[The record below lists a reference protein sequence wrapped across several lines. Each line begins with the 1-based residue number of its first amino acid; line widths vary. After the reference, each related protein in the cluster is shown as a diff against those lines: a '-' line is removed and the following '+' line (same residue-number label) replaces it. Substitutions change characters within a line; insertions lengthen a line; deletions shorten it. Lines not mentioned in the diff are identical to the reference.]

1 MTCISRIMKDIQIF
15 QMNKDHNIF
24 AEPINDSNI
33 KKWSA
38 TIIGPINSPYEG
50 GKFNLNIEIPADY
63 PFKPP
68 KILFVTKIYHPNI
81 SSNGNICLDILKGQW
96 SPALNIYKTLLSIL
110 SLLTDPNPN
119 DPLEPIIAS
128 EYKYNKETFIKN
140 AKEFTQKYAK

>member
-1 MTCISRIMKDIQIF
+1 MKDMEVF
-15 QMNKDHNIF
+15 RMNNDPNIF
-24 AEPINDSNI
+24 AEPISDANI

-38 TIIGPINSPYEG
+38 TIIGPSGSPYEG
-50 GKFNLNIEIPADY
+50 GKFKLNIEIPNDY

-68 KILFVTKIYHPNI
+68 YISFTTQIYHPNI
-81 SSNGNICLDILKGQW
+81 SSTGQICLDILKGQW
-96 SPALNIYKTLLSIL
+96 SPALNIYKTLLSIS

-119 DPLEPIIAS
+119 DPFEPTIAS